1 MRSLTPA
8 QNQQRSFIWTPG
20 EAHLMAERRRDALCD
35 LPLLDLA
42 ELIRTRQIS
51 PVEATERVLER
62 IVSLNERL
70 NAFITVLDEESL
82 QEARKAE
89 REILAG
95 HYRGPLHGV
104 PISVKDLFATKGI
117 RTTAGSRVLAQH
129 RPDADATVVTRLREA
144 GAVLIGKTNMLEFA
158 YAAVH
163 PDYGPALNPW
173 DPTRS
178 SSGSSSGSAVA
189 VSAGMGYGS
198 IGSDTGGSIRIP
210 AAYCGIVGL
219 KPTYG
224 RVSRHGGIPVSWSA
238 DHFGPMT
245 RTAGDAAAL
254 LHAIAGEDPRDPTS
268 GRVPVPDYVSQLDG
282 GLAGKRIGVS
292 ELYLRHHVDPWV
304 LVMVEQAIST
314 LEGLGATVE
323 EISLPPPPEAV
334 AALLAI
340 LMPEATVYH
349 LPWLREQPESY
360 SSAVRERLELGA
372 VTPAVSYIQGLQ
384 VRRRFIDMFLAAMEP
399 VDMLVTPTGP
409 TAATLLEGD
418 LITGDGAD
426 PQVLAALI
434 HFCGPFN
441 LIGFPAVSIPCGFT
455 PDGLPVGMQ
464 LIGKPWQEGS
474 ILAAAH
480 AYQQET
486 DWHRRLPLTLQM

>member
-1 MRSLTPA
+1 VPDRF
-8 QNQQRSFIWTPG
+8 R
-20 EAHLMAERRRDALCD
+20 EDLCD
-35 LPLLDLA
+35 LPLLDVA
-42 ELIRTRQIS
+42 EKIRSRQVS
-51 PVEATERVLER
+51 PVDVMRSVLVR
-62 IVSLNERL
+62 IDTLDHTL
-70 NAFITVLDEESL
+70 NAFVTVLAEHALDD
-82 QEARKAE
+82 AREAE

-104 PISVKDLFATKGI
+104 PISIKDLFATKGI
-117 RTTAGSRVLAQH
+117 RTTASSRVLADH
-129 RPDADATVVTRLREA
+129 VPDYDATVVERLRAA
-144 GAVLIGKTNMLEFA
+144 GAIVFGKTNMLEFA

-163 PDYGPALNPW
+163 PDYGPTPNPW
-173 DPTRS
+173 DPARS

-189 VSAGMGYGS
+189 VATGMGYGS
-198 IGSDTGGSIRIP
+198 IGSDTGGSIRLP

-254 LHAIAGEDPRDPTS
+254 LGAIAGEDPRDPTS
-268 GRVPVPDYVSQLDG
+268 GRVPVPDFVAALDG
-282 GLAGKRIGVS
+282 GLAGMRIGVS
-292 ELYLRHHVDPWV
+292 DLYLRQHVDPTV
-304 LVMVEQAIST
+304 QLLVERAIAT
-314 LEGLGATVE
+314 LERLGAKVE
-323 EISLPPPPEAV
+323 EIQLPPPSEAV

-372 VTPAVSYIQGLQ
+372 MTPAVSYIQGQQ
-384 VRRRFIDMFLAAMEP
+384 VRRRFIDEFVTAMEP
-399 VDMLVTPTGP
+399 VDLLVTPTGP

-418 LITGDGAD
+418 LITGDEAD

-434 HFCGPFN
+434 HFSGPFN
-441 LIGFPAVSIPCGFT
+441 LTGFPAVSVPCGFT
-455 PDGLPVGMQ
+455 AGGLPVGMQ
-464 LIGKPWQEGS
+464 LIGKPWQEGP
-474 ILAAAH
+474 ILAAAR
-480 AYQQET
+480 AYEQVT
-486 DWHRRLPLTLQM
+486 DWHRRLPTVLWDGRC